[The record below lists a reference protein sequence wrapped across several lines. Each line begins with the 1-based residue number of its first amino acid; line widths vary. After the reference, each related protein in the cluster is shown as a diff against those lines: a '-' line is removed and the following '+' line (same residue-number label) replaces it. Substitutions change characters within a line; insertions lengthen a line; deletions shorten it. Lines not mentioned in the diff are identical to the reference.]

1 MGKQTKPASIAA
13 LTDSLTRQDA
23 EEMYG
28 ELSKRVL
35 WDTLWNLVDRTGDHC
50 HGDDKAIIA
59 SIWSLAKAN
68 R

>member
-1 MGKQTKPASIAA
+1 MGKQTKPKTIAA

-28 ELSKRVL
+28 DLSKRVL
-35 WDTLWNLVDRTGDHC
+35 WDMLWNLIDKVGDHC
-50 HGDDKAIIA
+50 NGDDKAIIA
-59 SIWSLAKAN
+59 SIWSLAKGQ